1 MEKRCILL
9 SFIALALTGCTPKIQ
24 IVDTL
29 PDVSGEKAHVVL
41 LYGQSNADG
50 VSHNSCLKITSES
63 KYNEYN
69 NGYENVY
76 INFVNDKKGN
86 SSNYAFRKCT
96 LGCGYTTECFGPEMG
111 IAEKMSEAYPNEKT
125 FIIKWTVGGTVLK
138 TQWLNGNKKRGDLY
152 KRSVDFSLKCLDY
165 LKDKGYK
172 FNIDGV
178 CWMQGESD
186 SMASDADRYYE
197 DTVSYV
203 KYLRND
209 FRKYQS
215 EIKFIDAGINE
226 LEPIWVKPDEIN
238 NTKKKFA
245 SESDLNFYIDTA
257 AMNLSSIHE
266 PEGQPDV
273 AHWDSLS
280 MVQLG
285 QAFGDILRG

>member
-1 MEKRCILL
+1 MKKHGILV
-9 SFIALALTGCTPKIQ
+9 SFIILGLAGCAKRVQ

-29 PDVSGEKAHVVL
+29 PKVSNEKAHVVL

-50 VSHNSCLKITSES
+50 VSHNSYLKINSES
-63 KYNEYN
+63 KYEEYN

-86 SSNYAFRKCT
+86 TSDYTFCKCT

-125 FIIKWTVGGTVLK
+125 FIIKWTVGGTILK
-138 TQWLNGNKKRGDLY
+138 TEWLNGKKKRGDLY
-152 KRSVDFSLKCLDY
+152 KRSVDFTVKCLNY
-165 LKDKGYK
+165 LKNKGYTLS
-172 FNIDGV
+172 IDGI

-186 SMASDADRYYE
+186 SMVSNADRYYE

-203 KYLRND
+203 KFLRND
-209 FRKYQS
+209 FKRYQS
-215 EIKFIDAGINE
+215 EIKFVDAGINE
-226 LEPIWVKPDEIN
+226 LEHIWVEPEKIN
-238 NTKKKFA
+238 DSKKKFA
-245 SESDLNFYIDTA
+245 AESDLNFYIDTA
-257 AMNLSSIHE
+257 AMCLSSIHE
-266 PEGQPDV
+266 PVETVDV